1 MLLPVF
7 ILAQVNYVL
16 KKDVLSAGGRKM
28 TNTSANYVLQGT
40 ISQTTIGSVEDT
52 DYKAVI
58 GFWHPPEAIPPSSP
72 YIAEAEKSG
81 DDAVLTWNK
90 ITTDT
95 LGNSELMHYYVV
107 YRNTSPSFI
116 PGSSDSIGYASHP
129 DTTFTDTGV
138 LDSTDSYYYLV
149 KAVDWARN
157 QSKKS
162 NMGYKFNKLLNEN
175 ADATSD
181 RNWVS
186 LPYNSEYD
194 SIKDVTDDLSPSGTP
209 INKLTML
216 EDTLQAYYS
225 WIYHQTIGWYGNHPT
240 TPNFPI
246 VSGKAYEMIAVLDD
260 TVVLVGANDPDGLVS
275 LNENDGAISD
285 RNWVSIPYNAVY
297 STVSDITDEL
307 SPSGTPVNKIT
318 MLEDTL
324 QAYYSW
330 IYHQTI
336 GWYGNHP
343 ETPNFPIVPGC
354 GYEFIATNDATWNP
368 TEYTNKTGMI
378 LLARNNRTNSDIAFR
393 IGSSVMPDRS
403 PVWLVEDDV
412 DNTSN
417 LALKRKADYVD
428 ADVYKPVN
436 KALKERSD
444 YQEAGISHIEHTSLE
459 LEKDVVD
466 NTSDLTLKKE
476 VNYIDVAVYKPI
488 SKGLK
493 EKADYREAGISHIV
507 HADLEL
513 EKFEN
518 LIFTVYRVNRPWDVM
533 TENSIGCVIATKGS
547 YHLISFD
554 AGNFMKPWQHGE
566 EVILIIE
573 ASKQGRGYFTVV
585 NFKLDNGVDIQE
597 LGMISLESIP
607 EPNVKTT
614 LSSVHWKKVRNAN
627 VVGYSLYRDDERI
640 NEEVITEKE
649 YLVQGEII
657 LKPVIQGGYE
667 TVYGSCQGSQ
677 SLPNDIIPILYSFNI
692 YPNPFN
698 KRTGINYALPR
709 AGKVEIKVYDVGG
722 RKVKTLVSEKLEPG
736 YYKTLWYG
744 KDNIG
749 RKVSAGIYFIRMN
762 TKGFESQHKVIF
774 VR

>member
-1 MLLPVF
+1 VF

-28 TNTSANYVLQGT
+28 TNISANYVLQGT

-52 DYKAVI
+52 DYKGVI
-58 GFWHPPEAIPPSSP
+58 GFWHPPEAIPPSVP
-72 YIAEAEKSG
+72 YVDPAEKSG
-81 DDAVLTWNK
+81 DDVVLTWDK

-116 PGSSDSIGYASHP
+116 PESSDSIGYASHP
-129 DTTFTDTGV
+129 DTVFTDAGA

-162 NMGYKFNKLLNEN
+162 NMGYKFNKFVNEN
-175 ADATSD
+175 AGASSD

-186 LPYNSEYD
+186 LPYHSEYD
-194 SIKDVTDDLSPSGTP
+194 SVKDLTDDLSPSGTP
-209 INKLTML
+209 ISKITML

-225 WIYHQTIGWYGNHPT
+225 WVYHPVLGWYGNHPE

-246 VSGKAYEMIAVLDD
+246 VSGKAYEMIAELDD
-260 TVVLVGANDPDGLVS
+260 TVVLVGVNDPDGLVS
-275 LNENDGAISD
+275 LNENADATSD
-285 RNWVSIPYNAVY
+285 RNWLSIPYNAVY

-307 SPSGTPVNKIT
+307 SPLGDPVSKIT

-330 IYHQTI
+330 VYHPVL

-343 ETPNFPIVPGC
+343 ETPNFPIEPGC
-354 GYEFIATNDATWNP
+354 GYEFIAERDTTWNP
-368 TEYTNKTGMI
+368 TEYSNETGMI
-378 LLARNNRTNSDIAFR
+378 LLAGNKRTNLDIAFR
-393 IGSSVMPDRS
+393 IGSSVMPDRA
-403 PVWLVEDDV
+403 PVWLMEDVV
-412 DNTSN
+412 DNTSD
-417 LALKRKADYVD
+417 LASKKKVD
-428 ADVYKPVN
+428 HIDVDVYKPVS
-436 KALKERSD
+436 KSLKKRSD
-444 YQEAGISHIEHTSLE
+444 YREVGISHIEHTSLE

-466 NTSDLTLKKE
+466 NTSDLALKKE
-476 VNYIDVAVYKPI
+476 VNYIDADVYKPVR
-488 SKGLK
+488 KDLK
-493 EKADYREAGISHIV
+493 ERADYREAGISHIV

-513 EKFEN
+513 EEFEN
-518 LIFTVYRVNRPWDVM
+518 LIFTVYRISRPWDVL
-533 TENSIGCVIATKGS
+533 TENSIGCVIATKGF

-573 ASKQGRGYFTVV
+573 ASKQGRDYFTVV
-585 NFKLDNGVDIQE
+585 NFKLDKGVDIQK
-597 LGMISLESIP
+597 LGMISLEPIP
-607 EPNVKTT
+607 EPDVKTT
-614 LSSVHWKKVRNAN
+614 LSSVRWKKVKNTN

-640 NEEVITEKE
+640 NEKVITEKE
-649 YLVQGEII
+649 YSVQGEIS

-667 TVYGSCQGSQ
+667 TVYGSHQGVQ
-677 SLPNDIIPILYSFNI
+677 SLPNDNIPISYAFNL

-698 KRTGINYALPR
+698 KKTGINYALPQ
-709 AGKVEIKVYDVGG
+709 AGKIEIKVYDVGG
-722 RKVKTLVSEKLEPG
+722 RQVKTLVSEKVEPG
-736 YYKTLWYG
+736 YYKTHWYG
-744 KDNIG
+744 KDDIG
-749 RKVSAGIYFIRMN
+749 RNVSAGVYFIQMN